1 MAKKQITATK
11 KRSKRNIKVKPLNKP
26 AKQMSKGEL
35 KAVEG
40 GGVIADFAAGLGK
53 AIETNVNILASGVV
67 SAANAVSSVA
77 SSAVEATKK

>member
-1 MAKKQITATK
+1 MAKKHVMATK

-40 GGVIADFAAGLGK
+40 GGVIADLAAGVGK
-53 AIETNVNILASGVV
+53 GFESAVNAVASGVV